1 MDEADAGLNPVGL
14 AKGSLPFDID
24 PTFLEVGST
33 AQIGRRAVQGLFQF
47 DQILERGV
55 AALKNATAVWD
66 QANKTTELLRR
77 NQDSADQFTRNVRD
91 QEFDYKSRLIEIF
104 GYPYAGDIGAGRTYP
119 SGYDGPDLYHHMYVN
134 TTEITGENSP
144 PNSQFTGYFRAPRAG
159 LQTNDFWLGFAPATL
174 ETGILPIIYP
184 QSAKGYSF
192 VPPAEWGQRRAPGE
206 LQLALS
212 DLVQANAQLKIA
224 LQNYDGLIQ
233 DIQAAIDLLQAQ
245 YNVDADKIRVLT
257 RNRTDISNLNNRIRG
272 AKDTELALSRVA
284 NVLDDTVRAATD
296 SVPQNNI
303 FGLAFGGDLLAPI
316 RGVLALAALATKQG
330 FGVGADIA
338 VAAQTAAELA
348 KEETQLQTD
357 INLEVLDQR
366 FGVLQRVKDLEHL
379 VRNEAATRLE
389 AYNQAEVV
397 QQTAGRYQAKLA
409 EGQRLIEQLV
419 RFRKDAAADVS
430 AARYEDMT
438 FRIFRND
445 ALQKYRAAFDIA
457 TRYVYL
463 AANAYDYEVNF
474 LGTDALAGRRFLTDI
489 VRQRNI
495 GQLVDGNP
503 AVGTAGLADSLARL
517 EANWAVLKPR
527 FGVINPQ
534 IADTRFSLREE
545 AFRVRNTTD
554 SNQRWQDELQ
564 KARVSDLWSVP
575 EFRRF
580 CRPFAPES
588 AGPQPGLVIRFPTSI
603 TFGLNYFGWPLAG
616 GDSSYDSSQF
626 STKIAKCGIWFS
638 GNDPGA
644 VAATPRFY
652 LVPIGM
658 DVMRTPTG
666 NTTATREWR
675 IIDQVIPVPFPI
687 GATDLN
693 NPNWIPINDSLGGS
707 FAQVRRYAAIPAR
720 HDSGIYA
727 EADLTNDNRLIGR
740 SAWNTGWML
749 IIPGGTLLND
759 PNAGL
764 EAFINSVTDI
774 KIYFQTYSYS
784 GD

>member
-1 MDEADAGLNPVGL
+1 MGADAAVG
-14 AKGSLPFDID
+14 
-24 PTFLEVGST
+24 
-33 AQIGRRAVQGLFQF
+33 VQ
-47 DQILERGV
+47 
-55 AALKNATAVWD
+55 
-66 QANKTTELLRR
+66 
-77 NQDSADQFTRNVRD
+77 
-91 QEFDYKSRLIEIF
+91 
-104 GYPYAGDIGAGRTYP
+104 
-119 SGYDGPDLYHHMYVN
+119 
-134 TTEITGENSP
+134 
-144 PNSQFTGYFRAPRAG
+144 
-159 LQTNDFWLGFAPATL
+159 
-174 ETGILPIIYP
+174 
-184 QSAKGYSF
+184 
-192 VPPAEWGQRRAPGE
+192 
-206 LQLALS
+206 
-212 DLVQANAQLKIA
+212 
-224 LQNYDGLIQ
+224 
-233 DIQAAIDLLQAQ
+233 
-245 YNVDADKIRVLT
+245 
-257 RNRTDISNLNNRIRG
+257 
-272 AKDTELALSRVA
+272 
-284 NVLDDTVRAATD
+284 TD
-296 SVPQNNI
+296 S
-303 FGLAFGGDLLAPI
+303 
-316 RGVLALAALATKQG
+316 
-330 FGVGADIA
+330 
-338 VAAQTAAELA
+338 ELA

-366 FGVLQRVKDLEHL
+366 FEVLQRVKDLEHL
-379 VRNEAATRLE
+379 VRDEAAARLT

-397 QQTAGRYQAKLA
+397 QQTAGRYLAKLA
-409 EGQRLIEQLV
+409 EGERLLEELV
-419 RFRKDAAADVS
+419 RFRKDASADVS

-457 TRYVYL
+457 ARYVYL

-545 AFRVRNTTD
+545 AFRINGSAD
-554 SNQRWQDELQ
+554 SNLRWQDELQ
-564 KARVSDLWSVP
+564 KARVPDLWSIP

-588 AGPQPGLVIRFPTSI
+588 AGAQPGLVIRFPTTI